1 MAYSVFSVGQEDLS
15 SLLTAI
21 IRLPE
26 ELNSILKSAVH
37 LAANIRIDCH

>member
-21 IRLPE
+21 IRLPDYFE
-26 ELNSILKSAVH
+26 KSAVH
-37 LAANIRIDCH
+37 PAASIGIDCY